1 MTLLLTA
8 VVLFTASS
16 YFLGALEQS
25 IIPMELLKRLTAH
38 QNFSELKGMSSKLL
52 VLSNQQFKT
61 FNIKQQKQEN
71 RM

>member
-1 MTLLLTA
+1 MTPLLTA

-25 IIPMELLKRLTAH
+25 IIPMELLKGQTAH
-38 QNFSELKGMSSKLL
+38 QNLSELEGMSSKLL

-61 FNIKQQKQEN
+61 FNIKQKKQEN
-71 RM
+71 LM